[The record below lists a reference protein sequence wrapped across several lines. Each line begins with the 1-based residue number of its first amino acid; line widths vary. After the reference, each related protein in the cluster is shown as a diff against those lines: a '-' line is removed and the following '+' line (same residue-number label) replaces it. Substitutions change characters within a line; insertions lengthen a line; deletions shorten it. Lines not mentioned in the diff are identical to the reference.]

1 MKILHA
7 LGVSIALL
15 VAVWVYVSI
24 GLPELKLYPWIGFVA
39 WAAFFAAGGGRAGVV
54 KPLAASAA
62 GIGLTAVTMFA
73 VAQVGGSLVA
83 LMALVALLA
92 FVLVAIADIGF
103 FSYTPAAFLGAAT
116 YFGSG
121 SKLDDSIAFV
131 MLSWVAGLLL
141 GYLSELIGMKIARPE
156 GAATTST

>member
-1 MKILHA
+1 LKILHA

-24 GLPELKLYPWIGFVA
+24 GLPDLKLYPWIGFVA
-39 WAAFFAAGGGRAGVV
+39 WAAFFAAGGGSAGVV

-62 GIGLTAVTMFA
+62 GIGLTALTMYG
-73 VAQVGGSLVA
+73 VGQAGGGIVSLMLLVA
-83 LMALVALLA
+83 ILA
-92 FVLVAIADIGF
+92 FVLVAIADIGA

-121 SKLDDSIAFV
+121 SKLDESIAFV
-131 MLSWVAGLLL
+131 MLSWIAGLLL
-141 GYLSELIGMKIARPE
+141 GYASEVLGKKIAKP
-156 GAATTST
+156 A